1 MCGHCGDKS
10 NKHKA
15 QEASKKIA
23 TKGGQ
28 LIDKATR
35 MKFLKG
41 DNTGEHHK
49 RNIALK
55 DLSKGERNFHK

>member
-23 TKGGQ
+23 KKSRP
-28 LIDKATR
+28 LHDKKTQSLLNKISAPHNASHPDY
-35 MKFLKG
+35 MK
-41 DNTGEHHK
+41 
-49 RNIALK
+49 
-55 DLSKGERNFHK
+55 

>member
-23 TKGGQ
+23 KKGGSFEKMNAERKRQGYKPKTDRATKG
-28 LIDKATR
+28 LYDFLDK
-35 MKFLKG
+35 
-41 DNTGEHHK
+41 
-49 RNIALK
+49 
-55 DLSKGERNFHK
+55 